1 VEVPAFLENAARSNL
16 AKADT
21 LSRIGYTPYYG
32 PDVAAMTPSQM
43 AAIQGTNTA
52 ALSFGLPSV
61 ADPMAGMGQPLSFGG
76 MSAYSSA
83 PLYEQS
89 LAELQR
95 RQPGQYNALRAPFI
109 DPVTGAQPAAPFGF
123 GGTGPGVLD
132 MGMAAPSPVVAPVV
146 RDGGGGG
153 SMSAGMSA
161 APAGG
166 GFTSIRDM
174 FDGGGAGR
182 SGTTFSGGPL
192 SGAANRAGISPAKP
206 APAPARTVSTA
217 TNTAAR
223 ERERAAASAANRA
236 AASKAQREAGE
247 GKGGKS
253 GAKSGGSSGGSNKGR
268 R

>member
-1 VEVPAFLENAARSNL
+1 MSGGGKGGSTTSTVEVPAWLENAARSNL

-61 ADPMAGMGQPLSFGG
+61 ADPMAGMGQPLSYGG
-76 MSAYSSA
+76 IPAYSSGGMYDQA
-83 PLYEQS
+83 

-153 SMSAGMSA
+153 
-161 APAGG
+161 
-166 GFTSIRDM
+166 
-174 FDGGGAGR
+174 
-182 SGTTFSGGPL
+182 
-192 SGAANRAGISPAKP
+192 
-206 APAPARTVSTA
+206 
-217 TNTAAR
+217 
-223 ERERAAASAANRA
+223 
-236 AASKAQREAGE
+236 
-247 GKGGKS
+247 
-253 GAKSGGSSGGSNKGR
+253 
-268 R
+268 